1 MIQFKG
7 SHFTKEIIM
16 MSIRW
21 YVAYPLSYRQIEE
34 LLAER
39 GVDVDHATIN
49 RWVVKYAPLLEKKFR
64 NIKKAPGRSWKMDET
79 YIKVKGQWTYYYRA
93 VDKAGDTIDFIL
105 SPTRDQAAAEAFF
118 KKAIDGHGL
127 PEKVNIDK
135 SGANLAALK
144 AINQKQENNNTI
156 SIRQIKYLN
165 NQIEQD
171 HRAIKRLTR
180 PMLGFKNFLSAAA
193 TLAGIELHHMIKK
206 CQGTVRTNLPIW
218 EQFYLLAS

>member
-1 MIQFKG
+1 MIHFKG
-7 SHFTKEIIM
+7 SHFAKEIIM

-21 YVAYPLSYRQIEE
+21 YVAYPLSYGQIEE

-39 GVDVDHATIN
+39 GVIVDHATIN

-64 NIKKAPGRSWKMDET
+64 NLKKAPCRSWRADET

-93 VDKAGDTIDFIL
+93 VDKTGETIDFWL

-118 KKAIDGHGL
+118 KKAIGAHGM

-144 AINQKQENNNTI
+144 AINEKQENNNPI
-156 SIRQIKYLN
+156 VIRQVKYLN

-206 CQGTVRTNLPIW
+206 CQSTIRTDLSVW
-218 EQFYLLAS
+218 EQFYALAG